1 MFGRRNLFRALP
13 SLGLIMAVASP
24 TLAQRV
30 VTDDEWCREGSGDSR
45 AEQYCEV
52 REFSLEALDLVRVDA
67 KPNGGIQ
74 VEAWDRNEVSLR
86 VKVQGWSRRGDPR
99 EIVQA
104 VRIETG
110 RTIAADGPDTESRE
124 GWSASFRLMVPRST
138 DLDLRS
144 TNGGIR
150 VQGVQGTMDMETLN
164 GGIALTEIGGSVRG
178 RTTNGALNV
187 QLSGNRWEGEELTL
201 RTTNGGVTLTLPEG
215 FQADLET
222 GTVNGSFNTDF
233 PITVQGR
240 LRSNRISTR
249 LNGGGPPIHIS
260 TTNGGVRIRAR

>member
-1 MFGRRNLFRALP
+1 MTGRRNLHGAFL
-13 SLGLIMAVASP
+13 SLGLILAATSP
-24 TLAQRV
+24 ALAQGV
-30 VTDDEWCREGSGDSR
+30 VPDDEWCDEGQSDSR

-52 REFSLEALDLVRVDA
+52 REFSLEARDLVRVDA
-67 KPNGGIQ
+67 EPNGGIL

-99 EIVQA
+99 EIVQG

-110 RTIAADGPDTESRE
+110 RVIAAEGPDTGSRE

-144 TNGGIR
+144 TNGGIQ
-150 VQGVQGTMDMETLN
+150 VQGVHGTMEMETLN
-164 GGIALTEIGGSVRG
+164 GGISLSEIGGDVRG
-178 RTTNGALNV
+178 QTTNGGLNV
-187 QLSGNRWEGEELTL
+187 QLSGDRWEGEELAL

-215 FQADLET
+215 FQANLET
-222 GTVNGSFNTDF
+222 GTVNGSFDTDF
-233 PITVQGR
+233 PITLRGR
-240 LRSNRISTR
+240 LRSNRISTQ
-249 LNGGGPPIHIS
+249 LNGGGPPIRVS